1 MAEKTIKNAW
11 SMLIKLGAEENLKK
25 LQSGELYMKNLQ
37 YYVDLEKGTSDE
49 NVGDM
54 YDGQM
59 LLRDVKISMYSV
71 DTNRF
76 LGQIIA
82 PKASMNL
89 GYLKCPV
96 FCMYMFDYR
105 NHTSEELNGNIL
117 KVRYQFTEEQLEKL
131 PNFGTHALIIKNGN
145 EFVDRVKNGLLAN
158 NIGYTRDSVQ
168 YYACNNLEHLKQV
181 NGDNSRIAF
190 WKRDKYA
197 YQQEY
202 RFLAHT
208 EVDDFLSINIGDI
221 SDITELISMD
231 ELLNTCLEIEFQVKE
246 KVE

>member
-37 YYVDLEKGTSDE
+37 YYVDLEKGASDE

-105 NHTSEELNGNIL
+105 NHTGEELNGNIL

-131 PNFGTHALIIKNGN
+131 PNFGTHAFIIKNGTMV
-145 EFVDRVKNGLLAN
+145 EYAHKEIKDHIGRFTKLYYQIKNDKIDAKYLLD
-158 NIGYTRDSVQ
+158 I
-168 YYACNNLEHLKQV
+168 
-181 NGDNSRIAF
+181 F
-190 WKRDKYA
+190 DK
-197 YQQEY
+197 
-202 RFLAHT
+202 
-208 EVDDFLSINIGDI
+208 DDIFP
-221 SDITELISMD
+221 
-231 ELLNTCLEIEFQVKE
+231 EIDYMIYH
-246 KVE
+246 

>member
-37 YYVDLEKGTSDE
+37 YYVDLEKGASDE

-105 NHTSEELNGNIL
+105 NHTGEELNGNIL